1 MAKKHKKIII
11 FAVLLIAIISTI
23 VLAATR
29 YPYAKVSFTGITM
42 VKNGDTTQGFID
54 VTLKNIDAKGVS
66 LCLEYDTE
74 YLQLSDV
81 ATNTPIQNPVGS
93 LNIEHTYF
101 EQNTADFPL
110 GSLREEPFNPSMS
123 QQLLANWPIIG
134 IADQDVSKNKGYLK
148 MNFAGAERLSDG
160 SVPPAS
166 DYITKDEHGD
176 PIIISDTKGDAKFG
190 RISFKINKPTELAK
204 LTKEEMK
211 NVIRIV
217 PFSTMM
223 EEALSVAGN
232 DTGVALIYIDEN
244 DLIKYYTGADRHIDY
259 DIDITARLEDVQPQV
274 SELTVSSYE
283 IYKSNSTQ
291 DLFDFLNE
299 KMSMLT
305 LFYAD
310 SSEVPDTFV
319 WKQEESTVSGVWN
332 PKGGDYTIKQR
343 YNDDFDVEV
352 TVHVKPVNLT
362 GFGVD
367 KENITYLRGAEN
379 FPAQFE
385 DLTLPAKV
393 RPIFDTY
400 LPNGGMNDLDI
411 TWYMLDGD
419 TVELQTLPDGFA
431 ADKTDDYNYKINC
444 YTGKSTADLMA
455 QYSWLTVTN
464 MPQISVM
471 RNIVSDES
479 NMPKTL
485 VVESAL
491 TDADGG
497 DLTIVV
503 SNADGTPIPDG
514 TEFTIK
520 MPGGD
525 IIDTAALD
533 DKYIVEISGGKAT
546 ITLAPDITI
555 ASDTETDIAKK
566 NEKKLA
572 QLINLGDRAGE
583 FSISSTEPGKNAGE
597 FTDFSPLPRHN
608 KYLSPN
614 GTNNYELDYSTALA
628 PMFPIKAGVELPTT
642 ITVMPPSKAIDTT
655 YSGYDGN
662 EPGHLTT
669 FEVENWTIVDGDKNV
684 PGKVVTAVGKLKETS
699 YTNYGYVY
707 NDDNVTVTLKYYVL
721 ESDGLDSIDDI
732 PDTEFDKRQEGYGY
746 DDLQT
751 KTFTV
756 HNNGTTDIY
765 GLSAVISLSAD
776 NNKEAFV
783 ITKEL
788 SKILSKGDSC
798 DFDITTKIGL
808 PVLGDAE
815 STDYRCT
822 VSILSDNSTTPL
834 KTFNISFTVTKQ
846 PVYNIKL
853 TIDDDQKTFG
863 KVKTNTDTYTA
874 TEGEV
879 IGISATPEEDCAFV
893 EWTVVKKPEAENPPD
908 VTFADSTAKTTEFT
922 MPGED
927 VEIKATFK
935 EMLGAKLRASEL
947 YVKDLEEKNQD
958 LHDKDWKIVE
968 FDPVTREYYVAVSN
982 DIEKVKLHFK
992 LREEAENA
1000 TLTLTNE
1007 HGGVTDTFSPPT
1019 RASAEDYYISEEIP
1033 LESPAENTVKLGITL
1048 EDRENFPDED
1058 EQTRYYTIHIYRK
1071 VKASELMSFD
1081 YGNSPYGMI
1090 MRDKDLTD
1098 EQKDSYKQAFKDNGY
1113 KFVAGNTP
1121 AGVDE
1126 GSKYSP
1132 KAWKTVNYDLDP
1144 VAIFVTNVEE
1154 FTDPGYTSVK
1164 NSLGQPVAD
1173 EDISKYIK
1181 VNMLAETDVSLQNG
1195 SSEDFIYIESEQI
1208 DLPSNGQIT
1217 SIMNKRIRPDRYELT
1232 YSFKDFDGTTA
1243 EVSKPIIVLSPIGDI
1258 NIDGT
1263 ADKTD
1268 VSRILHRFTTD
1279 IANDNNVN
1287 DAYRSGGLLFKYRVC
1302 DVNKDGYFNAID
1314 ANNVRAKQLK
1324 PFYSKLS

>member
-1 MAKKHKKIII
+1 MAKRQKNIIV
-11 FAVLLIAIISTI
+11 FAVVLIIMISTI
-23 VLAATR
+23 VFAATR

-42 VKNGDTTQGFID
+42 MKNGDSTQGFID
-54 VTLKNIDAKGVS
+54 ITLKNIDAKGVS

-81 ATNTPIQNPVGS
+81 TTNTPIQNPAGS
-93 LNIEHTYF
+93 MNIDHTYF
-101 EQNTADFPL
+101 EQNTSDFPL
-110 GSLREEPFNPSMS
+110 GSLKEIPFDPSAP
-123 QQLLANWPIIG
+123 QQLLASWPIIG
-134 IADQDVSKNKGYLK
+134 IADQDASKDKGYLK
-148 MNFAGAERLSDG
+148 MNFAGAEQLSDG

-166 DYITKDEHGD
+166 DYITKDEYGD

-211 NVIRIV
+211 DIIKIV

-223 EEALSVAGN
+223 EQSSIVAGN
-232 DTGVALIYIDEN
+232 DTGIALMYIDEN
-244 DLIKYYTGADRHIDY
+244 DLIKYYTGAERHIDY
-259 DIDITARLEDVQPQV
+259 NFDITARLEDVQPQV
-274 SELTVSSYE
+274 NELTVSSYE
-283 IYKSNSTQ
+283 IYNNNSVQ

-310 SSEVPDTFV
+310 SSEVPDNFI
-319 WKQEESTVSGVWN
+319 WKQEKSTVSQMWN
-332 PKGGDYTIKQR
+332 PKGGDYTVKQR

-362 GFGVD
+362 GFDVE

-379 FPAQFE
+379 FPESFE
-385 DLTLPAKV
+385 DLELPAKV
-393 RPIFDTY
+393 HPILDSY
-400 LPNGGMNDLDI
+400 LPNGGINDLDI

-419 TVELQTLPDGFA
+419 TVELQALPDGFA
-431 ADKTDDYNYKINC
+431 SDKTDDYNYKIHC
-444 YTGKSTADLMA
+444 YSGKSEADLTT
-455 QYSWLTVTN
+455 QYPWLTVED
-464 MPQISVM
+464 MPQVNVM

-485 VVESAL
+485 VVESAI

-503 SNADGTPIPDG
+503 SNSDGSAIPDG
-514 TEFTIK
+514 TTFIIK

-525 IIDTAALD
+525 IIDTAALG
-533 DKYIVEISGGKAT
+533 DKYLVEINGGKAT

-555 ASDTETDIAKK
+555 ASDTETDLAKK

-583 FSISSTEPGKNAGE
+583 FSISSTEPDKNAGE
-597 FTDFSPLPRHN
+597 FTDFAPLPRHN

-614 GTNNYELDYSTALA
+614 SANSYELDYSTFLA
-628 PMFPIKAGVELPTT
+628 PMFPIKAGVELPTV

-669 FEVENWTIVDGDKNV
+669 FEVESWTITGGDKNIA
-684 PGKVVTAVGKLKETS
+684 GSIVTAVGKLKETL

-707 NDDNVTVTLKYYVL
+707 NDDNVTVTIKYCVL
-721 ESDGLDSIDDI
+721 ENDGQDSIDDI
-732 PDTEFDKRQEGYGY
+732 PDTKFDKRQEGYGY

-765 GLSAVISLSAD
+765 GLSAVISLSD
-776 NNKEAFV
+776 GSNKEAFV

-788 SKILSKGDSC
+788 SKVLSKGDSC

-815 STDYRCT
+815 STEYRCT

-834 KTFNISFTVTKQ
+834 KTFDISFTVTKQ

-863 KVKTNTDTYTA
+863 KVKTSTDTYTA
-874 TEGEV
+874 TEGE
-879 IGISATPEEDCAFV
+879 IIEIEATPEEDCAFV
-893 EWTVVKKPEAENPPD
+893 EWTVVKKPDAESPPD
-908 VTFADSTAKTTEFT
+908 VTFADSTSATTEFT

-927 VEIKATFK
+927 VEIKAIFK
-935 EMLGAKLRASEL
+935 EKLGAKLRASEL
-947 YVKDLEEKNQD
+947 YVKDLGEKNQD
-958 LHDKDWKIVE
+958 LHDKDWNIVE

-992 LREEAENA
+992 LREEAEKA

-1007 HGGVTDTFSPPT
+1007 HGSVTDTFSSPIK
-1019 RASAEDYYISEEIP
+1019 ASEDDYYISEEIP
-1033 LESPAENTVKLGITL
+1033 LESPTENKVVLGITL
-1048 EDRENFPDED
+1048 EDRENHPDED

-1071 VKASELMSFD
+1071 VKASELMTFN

-1090 MRDKDLTD
+1090 MRDIALTD
-1098 EQKDSYKQAFKDNGY
+1098 EQRDAYKSEFTKNGY
-1113 KFVAGNTP
+1113 KFTFGNTP
-1121 AGVDE
+1121 AGADV

-1144 VAIFVTNVEE
+1144 VAMFVINTEE

-1173 EDISKYIK
+1173 ENISKSIK
-1181 VNMLAETDVSLQNG
+1181 VNVLAETDVSLQNG
-1195 SSEDFIYIESEQI
+1195 SSEDFIYITSEKI
-1208 DLPSNGQIT
+1208 DLPANGQIAN
-1217 SIMNKRIRPDRYELT
+1217 IINKRIRPDRYEFT
-1232 YSFKDFDGTTA
+1232 YSFKDFDGTIA
-1243 EVSKPIIVLSPIGDI
+1243 EVSKPIIILSSIGDI
-1258 NIDGT
+1258 TIDG
-1263 ADKTD
+1263 AANKTD

-1279 IANDNNVN
+1279 IANDYNVD
-1287 DAYRSGGLLFKYRVC
+1287 DAYGSGGLLFKYRVC

-1314 ANNVRAKQLK
+1314 ANNIRAGQLK
-1324 PFYSKLS
+1324 PFYAKLS